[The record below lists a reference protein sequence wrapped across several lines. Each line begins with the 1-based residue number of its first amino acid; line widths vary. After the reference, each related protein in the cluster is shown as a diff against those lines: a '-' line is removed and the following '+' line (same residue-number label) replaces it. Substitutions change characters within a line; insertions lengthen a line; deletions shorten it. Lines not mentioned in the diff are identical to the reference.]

1 MTIALA
7 QTDAD
12 IVRCFPVVAQLRP
25 HLIEAEFL
33 PRIRRMQ
40 KEGFH
45 LAFLEDRGAVRG
57 VAGYRFFEKLLCGP
71 HLYVDDLVTDETN
84 RSRGYGARLLTWLKA
99 EAQAHR
105 CMQLELDSG
114 VQRSEAH
121 RFYFRERMRV
131 SAFHFVVPLKT

>member
-12 IVRCFPVVAQLRP
+12 IARCFSVIAQLRP

-40 KEGFH
+40 QEGFL
-45 LAFLEDRGAVRG
+45 LAFLEDGGAVRG
-57 VAGYRFFEKLLCGP
+57 VAGYRFYEKLFSGP

-99 EAQAHR
+99 EAQAHQ
-105 CMQLELDSG
+105 CVQLELDSG
-114 VQRSEAH
+114 VQRADAH

-131 SAFHFVVPLKT
+131 SAFHFVVPVKT